1 MYSTRAVNRQPGYR
15 PGRLV
20 EPFAFNRNR
29 DRNNDIHIQK
39 HRKPQAHTHTSGG
52 RRQQNNRN
60 ATANQQKLRQNQQ
73 QKTRTNPQKKRLQ
86 AEVIEKL
93 EKTTKIE
100 RQRWINRERETNGNA
115 TNHKLAQQKTE
126 GHRQNNHQTNA
137 NQHKKL
143 KNLATNCKSN
153 QK

>member
-1 MYSTRAVNRQPGYR
+1 MSTRNNSAHSLCMKLRFCMPSEKSYFSNVYFLFRKRIQEFPRGTKKLLENPGNSTRAVNRQPGYR

-73 QKTRTNPQKKRLQ
+73 QKTITNPQ
-86 AEVIEKL
+86 
-93 EKTTKIE
+93 
-100 RQRWINRERETNGNA
+100 
-115 TNHKLAQQKTE
+115 QKTITS
-126 GHRQNNHQTNA
+126 RS
-137 NQHKKL
+137 K
-143 KNLATNCKSN
+143 
-153 QK
+153 